1 MQDTVQNKTKDEF
14 AHNWRLS
21 ESEIILLKS
30 PSGASSVSLNLVDER
45 DNARDRADG
54 QQQVQYT
61 VETGL
66 SGTVNFFISTFFY
79 IAIRE
84 KLGL

>member
-1 MQDTVQNKTKDEF
+1 MQETVQNKTKDEF

-21 ESEIILLKS
+21 DSEILVKS

-45 DNARDRADG
+45 DNARDRADD
-54 QQQVQYT
+54 QQPVQYM